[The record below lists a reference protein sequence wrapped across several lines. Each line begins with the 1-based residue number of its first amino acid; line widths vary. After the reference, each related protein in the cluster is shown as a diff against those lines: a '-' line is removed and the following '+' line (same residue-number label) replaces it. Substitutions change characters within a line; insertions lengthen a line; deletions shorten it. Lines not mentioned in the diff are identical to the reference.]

1 MASFA
6 LTDFKW
12 GSSLLGTVGGKVTWS
27 FATVS
32 YAGGYQY
39 DAQISDISY
48 QADIRRAF
56 DTWEK
61 VAGIDFVESTDS
73 PSVGIRLGWDAI
85 DGPSQVV
92 GEARYQGISDSNFN
106 TGAPRY
112 SITEAEIRFDTDEDW
127 STGAST
133 PFNSVSFYSVA
144 LHEIGHAI
152 GLDHSDDISTVMYPW
167 NQNQQ
172 ALGAG
177 DIQGITTVYGGPFN
191 QASLIADLFAV
202 NGRTAMGLSAAYQ
215 MLLGGIPHQE
225 GFKFL
230 IESAIATNFGAGPG
244 PTFNAE
250 NIFIN
255 LTNNLAQ
262 ENIVAKAAFA
272 ALATGTTLIA
282 KVTSLYE
289 AIIPDA
295 YQTTDGLAYLVRPEG
310 LAFYNQVAI
319 ERGVA
324 GTDGAAIVAMA
335 SLMKIATDQNIG
347 IGNAV
352 KDLLQ
357 AVAAGSDFI
366 PFSGTVFTPIETAD
380 GVGFDGDDAAA
391 GAVRNGSGALISADG
406 VPLEVQLIG
415 TSEFLTPDY
424 F

>member
-152 GLDHSDDISTVMYPW
+152 GLDHSDDISTVMYPGTRISRYW
-167 NQNQQ
+167 
-172 ALGAG
+172 A
-177 DIQGITTVYGGPFN
+177 P
-191 QASLIADLFAV
+191 
-202 NGRTAMGLSAAYQ
+202 
-215 MLLGGIPHQE
+215 
-225 GFKFL
+225 
-230 IESAIATNFGAGPG
+230 AI
-244 PTFNAE
+244 
-250 NIFIN
+250 
-255 LTNNLAQ
+255 
-262 ENIVAKAAFA
+262 
-272 ALATGTTLIA
+272 
-282 KVTSLYE
+282 S
-289 AIIPDA
+289 
-295 YQTTDGLAYLVRPEG
+295 
-310 LAFYNQVAI
+310 
-319 ERGVA
+319 RGSPRSMV
-324 GTDGAAIVAMA
+324 DPSI
-335 SLMKIATDQNIG
+335 K
-347 IGNAV
+347 
-352 KDLLQ
+352 
-357 AVAAGSDFI
+357 
-366 PFSGTVFTPIETAD
+366 
-380 GVGFDGDDAAA
+380 
-391 GAVRNGSGALISADG
+391 
-406 VPLEVQLIG
+406 PL
-415 TSEFLTPDY
+415 
-424 F
+424 